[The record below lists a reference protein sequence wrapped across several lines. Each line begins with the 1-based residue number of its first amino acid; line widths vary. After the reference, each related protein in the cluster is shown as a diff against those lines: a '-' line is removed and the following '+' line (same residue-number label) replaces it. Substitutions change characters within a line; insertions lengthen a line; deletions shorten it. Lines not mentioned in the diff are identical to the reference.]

1 MRGTERCVC
10 WCQMLVNRLKN
21 KHSPLTADEV
31 VPVMI
36 ADAKRL
42 LTTAQVVKKKLDEM

>member
-1 MRGTERCVC
+1 
-10 WCQMLVNRLKN
+10 MLVKRLKN
-21 KHSPLTADEV
+21 RKAPLTADEV

-42 LTTAQVVKKKLDEM
+42 LTTVLLVKKRIDEQ